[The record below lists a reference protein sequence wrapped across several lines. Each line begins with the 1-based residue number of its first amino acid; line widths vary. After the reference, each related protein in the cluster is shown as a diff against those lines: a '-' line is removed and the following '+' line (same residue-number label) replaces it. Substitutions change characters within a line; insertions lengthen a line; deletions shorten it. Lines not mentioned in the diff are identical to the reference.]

1 MLAMADHG
9 ERGDVDRAAAALY
22 DSATHRLDP
31 WAVALGWRRLDERND
46 AARVLG
52 LYGFVDRPF
61 RGEPGLG
68 DRGLVLA
75 PSPDQVKTA
84 AIVRDRAAAQHLPGR
99 ADPQRWDMPL
109 DSERIRTSLRLARAV
124 REGAHPAE
132 AWGREYERL
141 LPDDSVVRAFR
152 EAYPAHAADSRRR
165 TCDGLKVGAAI
176 AADSIEADTGFAPD
190 DETQRRFELLASA
203 TADLADLLVL
213 EAVHDTVTGGTS
225 QTATA
230 LDAAAGLASPPD
242 FRFPMTPAGGTSLRT
257 TVTVAI
263 SDIVPDDEPDPARG
277 PAHADPAVARH
288 LNEELGDPAGA
299 GWTWSAEGGG
309 TTTLADLGLE
319 VADLVGVDDVTLSA
333 AAATR
338 LGLADAAGVTPPPRL
353 ADARRL
359 INLLADCRPPSDPL
373 AGDAVARLEA
383 RLARLLA
390 AAQELAADLVAAAD
404 ANPESALAGALGSRA
419 LRWGLAGPAGAA
431 SARMAQ
437 HLAGFAPG
445 GDPIADLRA
454 LATLGPVGETARR
467 QVPVLA
473 PLAPPETGP
482 EIEPAWRDVF
492 GRVRPSLGSV
502 PATWRWRRHPDETE
516 WTGRPDESG
525 KARASDVVLRPADQV
540 GATVVGILDSWV
552 ETIPDREIPV
562 TGAFSF
568 RTPGARAP
576 QAILLAVPTKADEEI
591 DNATVRDVVR
601 QAADLA
607 RARSLPPNGLGAL
620 GALLPSAL
628 LPAAEEGGLQ
638 LPGIPSHNVSRGLH
652 VRLEPS
658 PPEGED
664 LDRALRAEVG
674 DPVWMLA
681 RQWQMGEHAGE
692 NASSPTEYRLRTSQ
706 TPLHPPA
713 DREFADPLTLPGEV
727 VLEGA
732 STDVSI
738 GAAPAAGAGPDPWDH
753 TALWHRMQLTAG
765 EEPSAQLSARDHDG
779 GVADWWSLDH
789 GPLDRGEATNPFT
802 PTEVR
807 RRFRGLPGRMR
818 YPGAPE
824 PGWFSLEDPDQ
835 TVIGHM
841 PDPSHVASL
850 FFLDVISG
858 HGTDWYL
865 AKLPTPPGHVLTV
878 RDLRVRDSF
887 GDVWKPAEWP
897 AKADGWT
904 TPFHTKDLGAFD
916 LLAGSPPPSRSRA
929 TCSSRCCSASTRTP
943 TCSGPSR
950 SASTA
955 TTYPRRVRRSPPVR
969 PPAPTTPPPRPRCGT
984 RSPPTHPAPGTPTS
998 PSSPPANPA
1007 ASARPASASPMTTAT
1022 RSTPRC
1028 PTRPPASSPP
1038 TSPST
1043 TSTPPASPPAAPA
1056 SNAAGS
1062 SPAAATASPSS
1073 GSNAAASPP
1082 APPPR
1087 SWSVTT
1093 GVRRSDDLD

>member
-1 MLAMADHG
+1 M
-9 ERGDVDRAAAALY
+9 
-22 DSATHRLDP
+22 
-31 WAVALGWRRLDERND
+31 
-46 AARVLG
+46 
-52 LYGFVDRPF
+52 
-61 RGEPGLG
+61 
-68 DRGLVLA
+68 
-75 PSPDQVKTA
+75 
-84 AIVRDRAAAQHLPGR
+84 
-99 ADPQRWDMPL
+99 
-109 DSERIRTSLRLARAV
+109 
-124 REGAHPAE
+124 
-132 AWGREYERL
+132 
-141 LPDDSVVRAFR
+141 
-152 EAYPAHAADSRRR
+152 
-165 TCDGLKVGAAI
+165 
-176 AADSIEADTGFAPD
+176 
-190 DETQRRFELLASA
+190 
-203 TADLADLLVL
+203 
-213 EAVHDTVTGGTS
+213 
-225 QTATA
+225 
-230 LDAAAGLASPPD
+230 
-242 FRFPMTPAGGTSLRT
+242 
-257 TVTVAI
+257 
-263 SDIVPDDEPDPARG
+263 
-277 PAHADPAVARH
+277 
-288 LNEELGDPAGA
+288 
-299 GWTWSAEGGG
+299 
-309 TTTLADLGLE
+309 
-319 VADLVGVDDVTLSA
+319 
-333 AAATR
+333 
-338 LGLADAAGVTPPPRL
+338 
-353 ADARRL
+353 
-359 INLLADCRPPSDPL
+359 
-373 AGDAVARLEA
+373 
-383 RLARLLA
+383 
-390 AAQELAADLVAAAD
+390 
-404 ANPESALAGALGSRA
+404 
-419 LRWGLAGPAGAA
+419 
-431 SARMAQ
+431 
-437 HLAGFAPG
+437 
-445 GDPIADLRA
+445 
-454 LATLGPVGETARR
+454 GETARR

-502 PATWRWRRHPDETE
+502 PETWRWRRHPDETE

-591 DNATVRDVVR
+591 DNATARDVVR

-607 RARSLPPNGLGAL
+607 RARSLPPNGLGPL

-628 LPAAEEGGLQ
+628 LPAAEDGGLQ
-638 LPGIPSHNVSRGLH
+638 LPGIPSRNVSRGLH

-789 GPLDRGEATNPFT
+789 GPLDLGEAANPFT
-802 PTEVR
+802 PTDVR

-865 AKLPTPPGHVLTV
+865 ARLPTPPGHVLTV

-904 TPFHTKDLGAFD
+904 TPFHTKDLGALELLAWFATTKPLESDVLEQVLLGVDEDAD
-916 LLAGSPPPSRSRA
+916 LLW
-929 TCSSRCCSASTRTP
+929 TVEE
-943 TCSGPSR
+943 
-950 SASTA
+950 
-955 TTYPRRVRRSPPVR
+955 RVDGHDV
-969 PPAPTTPPPRPRCGT
+969 PPPR
-984 RSPPTHPAPGTPTS
+984 TPV
-998 PSSPPANPA
+998 
-1007 ASARPASASPMTTAT
+1007 
-1022 RSTPRC
+1022 
-1028 PTRPPASSPP
+1028 
-1038 TSPST
+1038 
-1043 TSTPPASPPAAPA
+1043 
-1056 SNAAGS
+1056 AAGS
-1062 SPAAATASPSS
+1062 TAGADHANTTPEVRYQVVAHSPGPWHPYLAETAP
-1073 GSNAAASPP
+1073 GEPRRFRQGRLRVADDDGDPID
-1082 APPPR
+1082 APLPDP
-1087 SWSVTT
+1087 TT
-1093 GVRRSDDLD
+1093 RFLPTDLPLHDLDPASIAAGGTRLERRWVLARGRDGLPVLWQQRRRLTPRTAPAFLVGHDRSTAL